1 MSSSTRR
8 CLRPFHLRGASGPL
22 FCVYYAPTVA
32 AHPAGDILLVP
43 PFGEEMNRCRAMVA
57 MQARMFADIGIGT
70 LIVDPYGTGDSG
82 GDFSIGSL
90 ELWLDDLSRAARW
103 LDESGNGC
111 RTLWGIR
118 LGAMLAAQLA
128 TRVANVRRLLFWQ
141 PVVDAKAFYTQFL
154 RIRIAAEIEQKDGIK
169 STEELRRMAASGQP
183 IEVSGYKIGPQL
195 SRELDTLALPEPA
208 ALASLHISWCEVLA
222 AADSSLPRANMK
234 VMQSL
239 RDAGVDIAFEQAIG
253 PPFWQ
258 VHERAVAPELL
269 TVTQRLVAGYGTSSE
284 SATRSV
290 TAPPALPASGPD
302 ELDEYP
308 VVFDCEEDELAA
320 IVHRGKPGV
329 RRGVVIV
336 VAGGPQYRAG
346 AHRQFVSLARKL
358 AALGHPVLR
367 FDLRGMGDSSGTYRG
382 FEHSRADM
390 KAAID
395 ALLARETQVDEV
407 VLFGECES
415 ASGILFYAYTDARV
429 KGIVLVNPWVRTEEG
444 RAQVIIKHYYAS
456 RLLSRDFWRKV
467 GTGKFQPLAAL
478 RSFRE
483 ILFKY
488 LSGRRANRRS
498 RALQQH
504 QDISGLPLP
513 QKTAAGLRL
522 FGGCA
527 MVLMS
532 GHDYIAREF
541 DEVVKSVPAWDG
553 LLTRSGIVRHDIAGA
568 DHTFSRDVWKNAASD
583 RVCEWLR
590 SW

>member
-1 MSSSTRR
+1 MSSTTRR
-8 CLRPFHLRGASGPL
+8 HLRPFHLRGASGPL
-22 FCVYYAPTVA
+22 FAVYYAPVGT
-32 AHPAGDILLVP
+32 AHAAGDILFVP

-57 MQARMFADIGIGT
+57 MQARMFAEVGIGT
-70 LIVDPYGTGDSG
+70 LVVDPYGTGDSA
-82 GDFSIGSL
+82 GDFSTGTL

-128 TRVANVRRLLFWQ
+128 TRVASVRRLLFWQ
-141 PVVDAKAFYTQFL
+141 PVVDAKTFYTQFL

-183 IEVSGYKIGPQL
+183 VEVSGYKIGPQL
-195 SRELDTLALPEPA
+195 SRELDALALPEPA

-222 AADSSLPRANMK
+222 AADSALPRANMK
-234 VMQSL
+234 VIEKL
-239 RDAGVDIAFEQAIG
+239 RAAGVGITFEQAIG

-269 TVTQRLVAGYGTSSE
+269 TVTQRLVAEQAAPSE
-284 SATRSV
+284 SAARDASA
-290 TAPPALPASGPD
+290 APPPQASAAD
-302 ELDEYP
+302 DIDEYP
-308 VVFDCEEDELAA
+308 LVFDCEGDELAA
-320 IVHRGKPGV
+320 VVTRGKPGV

-367 FDLRGMGDSSGTYRG
+367 FDLRGMGDSSGTYLG
-382 FEHSRADM
+382 FEHSRADLQ
-390 KAAID
+390 AAID

-467 GTGKFQPLAAL
+467 RTGKFEALASL
-478 RSFRE
+478 RDFRE
-483 ILFKY
+483 VLAKY

-498 RALQQH
+498 SAVQAH
-504 QDISGLPLP
+504 EDISGLPLP

-522 FGGCA
+522 FGGRA

-532 GHDYIAREF
+532 GNDYIAREF
-541 DEVVKSVPAWDG
+541 DEVIKSVPAWQG
-553 LLTRSGIVRHDIAGA
+553 LLGRSGVVRRDIADA
-568 DHTFSRDVWKNAASD
+568 DHTFSRDAWKNEASD
-583 RVCEWLR
+583 SVCQWLR